1 MRGMSRPRHRRIARL
16 IFATMLLTAGCK
28 RKETPSFKIV
38 DDPTLDVPTIIETA
52 PERTA
57 PDLSVGMLAREAAAA
72 LDARVSGLRRREEAI
87 ELDGAKVVVTAFI
100 DSSGVRV
107 VWEHPADRSAPGPN
121 ARYYFQNDELL
132 YYESTARLR
141 DARESTARLRD
152 ARESTARLRDA
163 RESTARLRDAR
174 ESTARL
180 RDGNPPGRR
189 LLRTVIGF
197 DGHRGALE
205 RTRTL
210 DGTPARMDGAVV
222 DSVLARADHILEALA
237 RGSPPK

>member
-1 MRGMSRPRHRRIARL
+1 
-16 IFATMLLTAGCK
+16 MLLTAGCK

-152 ARESTARLRDA
+152 
-163 RESTARLRDAR
+163 
-174 ESTARL
+174 
-180 RDGNPPGRR
+180 GNPPGRR